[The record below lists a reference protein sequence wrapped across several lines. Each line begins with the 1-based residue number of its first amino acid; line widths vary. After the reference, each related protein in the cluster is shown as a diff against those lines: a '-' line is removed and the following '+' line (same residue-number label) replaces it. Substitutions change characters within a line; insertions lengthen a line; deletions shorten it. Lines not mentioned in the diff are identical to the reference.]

1 MRCISGHSTLV
12 LYAATTGTDKTT
24 LSALLDSD
32 SNRRDRF
39 AALGYICGNRN
50 SFDSAQGA
58 TLSPLNLTEAVAACR
73 FPIRP
78 PLGSS
83 VHKGKKEGQRAG
95 HPGGQPSCPGH
106 RDLQQV
112 ASWLQVF

>member
-24 LSALLDSD
+24 LPALLDSD

-50 SFDSAQGA
+50 SFDSGQGV
-58 TLSPLNLTEAVAACR
+58 TLSPLNLTEAGAAACR
-73 FPIRP
+73 FPRRP
-78 PLGSS
+78 LLGSS
-83 VHKGKKEGQRAG
+83 
-95 HPGGQPSCPGH
+95 
-106 RDLQQV
+106 
-112 ASWLQVF
+112 